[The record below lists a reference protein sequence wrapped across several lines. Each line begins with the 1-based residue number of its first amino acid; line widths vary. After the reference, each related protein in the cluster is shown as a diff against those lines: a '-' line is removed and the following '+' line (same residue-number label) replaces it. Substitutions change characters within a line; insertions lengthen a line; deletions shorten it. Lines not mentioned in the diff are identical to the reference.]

1 MNLAAQIESDTNRG
15 VSDTIARKVSDTSR
29 GEPDTNGVRH
39 PAAELLAPAGSFEA
53 ALAAFQYGADAVYLG
68 LSSLSARAEAVNFTP
83 EQLLSVT
90 AYAHSLSPRRA
101 VYVAVNT
108 LVRDDEVQGVLD
120 ALDACSEAGVDGVIL
135 QDFAVFTLLR
145 RNFPNLKAHASTQ
158 MAVHNPEGAQ
168 AIAEL
173 GFSRVV
179 LARELSFAEIREI
192 TAKAP
197 IETEVFIHGALC
209 YGYSG
214 LCLFSALRTGRSGN
228 RGRCAY
234 CCRAEYQSPALATHG
249 TQPSTFDINHSS
261 LVTRHSSLAV
271 RPPPCGGQTAFPFS
285 MRDLFL
291 YDSVRDL
298 RDAGVASLKIEGR
311 MKSPLYVAA
320 VTDLYRRKLDGLLED
335 ADAARAA
342 ISDMQTVFSRP
353 ATRLYFD
360 GKADP
365 DGIVDAAA
373 VGHRGAHIGHVHSV
387 RRDHAGRWLCFAP
400 QRPLEAHD
408 GLQIEFDNKGG
419 LRNGRPYGFAI
430 ETMRIAGETRSVF
443 AVPSRSR
450 VEILLPKDAP
460 TIPVNAKVFC
470 ASSQAVHRRFAVTQP
485 RASELRASIPVACGV
500 RLEPDTISCSAEGA
514 SPPLRAS
521 ASVSCQLSPAQKPEL
536 TEQAVAKAFS
546 RLGETRW
553 SLASLKVDDPNSLY
567 APASVLND
575 LRRRLCDELDAA
587 YDAARAARRAA
598 LTLGTQASS
607 PRNDGAGAVATLGT
621 RASSPRNDGAPA
633 VATSIKITIDH
644 PVDPFPDYDETIVAL
659 TAASCAAPNDLLR
672 RLENWRKTGKPIRVA
687 TPLIMRGEEP
697 ARCEE
702 AARRLIDAGFRDW
715 ECADLAGLHMLRRI
729 ARDGITITAD
739 GSFYAFNA
747 IAAQT
752 LRDMGI
758 AAAVAPAETE
768 DEQILAAAPYVLK
781 WLIVPI
787 RWRPPLFISETRP
800 VVPWEPKDA
809 KHMELADRRGWRCT
823 VDASDGR
830 WLTRDTKPIDRSAA
844 VTAFREAGYTMFRYD
859 FTD

>member
-1 MNLAAQIESDTNRG
+1 MDTASVFMKPATTKIEPDTSRK
-15 VSDTIARKVSDTSR
+15 VPDTSRKVSDTS
-29 GEPDTNGVRH
+29 GVRH

-83 EQLLSVT
+83 EQLLSIT

-158 MAVHNPEGAQ
+158 MAVHNLEGAQ

-179 LARELSFAEIREI
+179 LARELSFAEIRDI

-234 CCRAEYQSPALATHG
+234 CCRSEYQPAEGRERA
-249 TQPSTFDINHSS
+249 
-261 LVTRHSSLAV
+261 
-271 RPPPCGGQTAFPFS
+271 AFPFS

-298 RDAGVASLKIEGR
+298 RDAGVTSLKIEGR

-365 DGIVDAAA
+365 EGIVDAAA

-387 RRDHAGRWLCFAP
+387 RRDREGRRWLCFAP

-408 GLQIEFDNKGG
+408 GLQIEFDDKGSS

-430 ETMRIAGETRSVF
+430 ETMRLAGETRSVF
-443 AVPSRSR
+443 AAPSRSR

-460 TIPVNAKVFC
+460 TIPVNAKVYC
-470 ASSQAVHRRFAVTQP
+470 ASSQAVHRRFAVAQP
-485 RASELRASIPVACGV
+485 RASELRASIPVVCSV
-500 RLEPDTISCSAEGA
+500 RLEPDTISCSAECA
-514 SPPLRAS
+514 SPSLHAS
-521 ASVSCQLSPAQKPEL
+521 ASVPCSLTPAQKPEL
-536 TEQAVAKAFS
+536 TEQAVTKAFS
-546 RLGETRW
+546 RLGDTRW
-553 SLASLKVDDPNSLY
+553 SLASLTVDDPDSLY

-587 YDAARAARRAA
+587 YNAARTARRA
-598 LTLGTQASS
+598 TLGA
-607 PRNDGAGAVATLGT
+607 
-621 RASSPRNDGAPA
+621 RASSPRNGSALGAGGPRSC
-633 VATSIKITIDH
+633 VATKSIKITLDH
-644 PVDPFPDYDETIVAL
+644 PVEAFPDYDETVVAL
-659 TAASCAAPNDLLR
+659 TMASCAAPNDLLR
-672 RLENWRKTGKPIRVA
+672 RLEDWRKTGKPIRVA

-702 AARRLIDAGFRDW
+702 AVRRLIDAGFRDW

-729 ARDGITITAD
+729 AGNSITITAD

-747 IAAQT
+747 IAAQA

-758 AAAVAPAETE
+758 VAAVAPAETE
-768 DEQILAAAPYVLK
+768 DEQILSAAPEVSK

-800 VVPWEPKDA
+800 VVPWEPREA
-809 KHMELADRRGWRCT
+809 RHMELADRRGWRCT

-830 WLTRDTKPIDRSAA
+830 WLTRDTKPIDRSASLP
-844 VTAFREAGYTMFRYD
+844 AFRKAGYTMFRYD
-859 FTD
+859 FTDLGSLS

>member
-1 MNLAAQIESDTNRG
+1 MKPATTEIEP
-15 VSDTIARKVSDTSR
+15 DTSR
-29 GEPDTNGVRH
+29 KVPDTSGVRH

-53 ALAAFQYGADAVYLG
+53 ALAAFQYGADAIYLG
-68 LSSLSARAEAVNFTP
+68 LSNLSARAEAVNFTP
-83 EQLLSVT
+83 EQLLSIT
-90 AYAHSLSPRRA
+90 AYAHALSPRRA

-158 MAVHNPEGAQ
+158 MAVHNLEGAQ

-179 LARELSFAEIREI
+179 LARELSFAEIRDI

-234 CCRAEYQSPALATHG
+234 CCRSEYQPVEGRERA
-249 TQPSTFDINHSS
+249 
-261 LVTRHSSLAV
+261 
-271 RPPPCGGQTAFPFS
+271 AFPFS

-335 ADAARAA
+335 ADAARTA

-365 DGIVDAAA
+365 EGIVDAAA

-387 RRDHAGRWLCFAP
+387 RRDREGRRWLCFAP

-419 LRNGRPYGFAI
+419 SLRNGRPYGFAI
-430 ETMRIAGETRSVF
+430 ETMRLAGETRSVF
-443 AVPSRSR
+443 TAPSRSR

-460 TIPVNAKVFC
+460 TIPVNAKVYC
-470 ASSQAVHRRFAVTQP
+470 ASSQAVHRRFAVAQP
-485 RASELRASIPVACGV
+485 RASELRASIPITCHV
-500 RLEPDTISCSAEGA
+500 RLEPDTMSCSAECA
-514 SPPLRAS
+514 FPPLHAS
-521 ASVSCQLSPAQKPEL
+521 ASVPCSLTPAQKPEL
-536 TEQAVAKAFS
+536 TEQAVMKAFS

-553 SLASLKVDDPNSLY
+553 SLASLAVDDPNSLY

-587 YDAARAARRAA
+587 YDAARTARRA
-598 LTLGTQASS
+598 TLGA
-607 PRNDGAGAVATLGT
+607 
-621 RASSPRNDGAPA
+621 RASSPRSDGAPA
-633 VATSIKITIDH
+633 VATSVKITIDH
-644 PVDPFPDYDETIVAL
+644 PVDAFPDYDETVVAL

-672 RLENWRKTGKPIRVA
+672 RLEDWRKTGKPIRVA

-702 AARRLIDAGFRDW
+702 AVRRLIDAGFRDW

-729 ARDGITITAD
+729 AGDSIAITAD

-747 IAAQT
+747 IAAQA
-752 LRDMGI
+752 LHDMGI
-758 AAAVAPAETE
+758 VAAVAPAETE
-768 DEQILAAAPYVLK
+768 DEQILSAAPEVSK

-800 VVPWEPKDA
+800 LVPWEPREA
-809 KHMELADRRGWRCT
+809 RHMELADRRGWRCT

-830 WLTRDTKPIDRSAA
+830 WLTRDTKPIDRSKSLA
-844 VTAFREAGYTMFRYD
+844 AFRAAGYTLFRYD
-859 FTD
+859 FTDLGSLS

>member
-1 MNLAAQIESDTNRG
+1 MPDTNREVPDTIG
-15 VSDTIARKVSDTSR
+15 EVSDTSRREPDTIAPKVSDTSLWVS
-29 GEPDTNGVRH
+29 DTHGVRH
-39 PAAELLAPAGSFEA
+39 PATELLAPAGSFEA

-158 MAVHNPEGAQ
+158 MAVHNLEGAQ

-179 LARELSFAEIREI
+179 LARELSFAEIRDI

-197 IETEVFIHGALC
+197 IETEVFIHGTLC

-234 CCRAEYQSPALATHG
+234 CCRSEYQP
-249 TQPSTFDINHSS
+249 
-261 LVTRHSSLAV
+261 VK
-271 RPPPCGGQTAFPFS
+271 GGERAAFPFS

-335 ADAARAA
+335 ADAVRAA

-387 RRDHAGRWLCFAP
+387 RRDREGRRWLCFAP

-408 GLQIEFDNKGG
+408 GLQIEFDDKGGG

-430 ETMRIAGETRSVF
+430 ETMRFAGETRSVF
-443 AVPSRSR
+443 AAPSRSR

-460 TIPVNAKVFC
+460 TIPVNAKVYC
-470 ASSQAVHRRFAVTQP
+470 ASSQAVHRRFAVAQP
-485 RASELRASIPVACGV
+485 RASELRATIPVACNV
-500 RLEPDTISCSAEGA
+500 RLVSDTISCSAEST
-514 SPPLRAS
+514 SPALHAS
-521 ASVSCQLSPAQKPEL
+521 ASVPCSLTPAQKPEL

-546 RLGETRW
+546 RLGDTRW

-575 LRRRLCDELDAA
+575 LRRRLCDELNAA

-598 LTLGTQASS
+598 IAEEVVSRKSNVVSRMSNVECRPSLPDFRLSTLDLR
-607 PRNDGAGAVATLGT
+607 PT
-621 RASSPRNDGAPA
+621 RPGCVPA
-633 VATSIKITIDH
+633 KSIKITIDH
-644 PVDPFPDYDETIVAL
+644 PVEAFPDYDETVVAL
-659 TAASCAAPNDLLR
+659 TATSCAAPNDLLR
-672 RLENWRKTGKPIRVA
+672 RLEDWRKTGKPIRVA
-687 TPLIMRGEEP
+687 TPLIMRGDET

-729 ARDGITITAD
+729 AGDVITITAD

-768 DEQILAAAPYVLK
+768 DEQILAAAPYVSK
-781 WLIVPI
+781 WLIVPV

-809 KHMELADRRGWRCT
+809 KHMDLADRRGWRCT
-823 VDASDGR
+823 VDVSDGR
-830 WLTRDTKPIDRSAA
+830 WLTRDTKPIDRSASLP
-844 VTAFREAGYTMFRYD
+844 AFRAAGYTMFRYD

>member
-1 MNLAAQIESDTNRG
+1 MNS
-15 VSDTIARKVSDTSR
+15 
-29 GEPDTNGVRH
+29 
-39 PAAELLAPAGSFEA
+39 ELLAPAGSFEA

-90 AYAHSLSPRRA
+90 AYAHSLLPRRA

-108 LVRDDEVQGVLD
+108 LVRNDEVQGVLD
-120 ALDACSEAGVDGVIL
+120 ALDACSEADVDGVIL

-158 MAVHNPEGAQ
+158 MAVHNLEGAR

-179 LARELSFAEIREI
+179 LARELSFAEIRDI

-234 CCRAEYQSPALATHG
+234 CCRSEYQAVKEG
-249 TQPSTFDINHSS
+249 T
-261 LVTRHSSLAV
+261 RA
-271 RPPPCGGQTAFPFS
+271 AFPFS

-360 GKADP
+360 GRADP

-387 RRDHAGRWLCFAP
+387 RRDREGRRWLCFAP

-408 GLQIEFDNKGG
+408 GLQIEFDDKGGG

-443 AVPSRSR
+443 AAPSRSR
-450 VEILLPKDAP
+450 VEVLLPKDAP
-460 TIPVNAKVFC
+460 TIPVNAKVYC
-470 ASSQAVHRRFAVTQP
+470 ASSQAVHRRFAVAQP
-485 RASELRASIPVACGV
+485 RASELRASIPVACSI
-500 RLEPDTISCSAEGA
+500 RLEPDTISCTAEST
-514 SPPLRAS
+514 SPTLHAS
-521 ASVSCQLSPAQKPEL
+521 ASVPCSLTPAQKPEL
-536 TEQAVAKAFS
+536 TEQAVSKAFS
-546 RLGETRW
+546 RLGDTRW
-553 SLASLKVDDPNSLY
+553 SLASIKVDDPNSLY

-587 YDAARAARRAA
+587 YDAARASRRVTLATAGREALVASAEGPRSCAA
-598 LTLGTQASS
+598 AK
-607 PRNDGAGAVATLGT
+607 
-621 RASSPRNDGAPA
+621 
-633 VATSIKITIDH
+633 SIKITIDH
-644 PVDPFPDYDETIVAL
+644 PVDAFPDYDETVVAL
-659 TAASCAAPNDLLR
+659 TATSCAAPNDLLR
-672 RLENWRKTGKPIRVA
+672 RLEDWRKTGKPIRVA

-697 ARCEE
+697 AHCEE
-702 AARRLIDAGFRDW
+702 AACRLIDAGFRDW
-715 ECADLAGLHMLRRI
+715 ECADLAGLHMLHRI
-729 ARDGITITAD
+729 AGDTLTITAD

-747 IAAQT
+747 IAAQA

-758 AAAVAPAETE
+758 SAAVAPAETE
-768 DEQILAAAPYVLK
+768 DEQILEAAPHVAK
-781 WLIVPI
+781 WLIVPV

-800 VVPWEPKDA
+800 VVPWESRDA
-809 KHMELADRRGWRCT
+809 KHMELADKRGWRCT
-823 VDASDGR
+823 VDACDGR
-830 WLTRDTKPIDRSAA
+830 WLTRDTKPIDRSASLP
-844 VTAFREAGYTMFRYD
+844 AFRAAGYTMFRYD
-859 FTD
+859 FTDTAQPLS